1 MLVSNWISIE
11 ILIFIITLYVLL
23 IKSIRILLIIWKLP
37 YHMDMVWLFQIKI
50 KIETICEIYIHCKI
64 RQNNKPVI
72 YSKMWCI
79 DPLYDKWCFIFST
92 FKICWNLTTKERSKH
107 LTLKIV
113 IKKHVLNLLSLCA
126 VSLMYFI
133 TKNLFSLQ
141 EDLKIRSRNYHE

>member
-1 MLVSNWISIE
+1 MINMYT
-11 ILIFIITLYVLL
+11 IFVTDMKI
-23 IKSIRILLIIWKLP
+23 P
-37 YHMDMVWLFQIKI
+37 NHMDIVWIFQIKI

-113 IKKHVLNLLSLCA
+113 IKKHVLNLLSLLCA
-126 VSLMYFI
+126 VSLMCFI
-133 TKNLFSLQ
+133 TKNVFSLQ
-141 EDLKIRSRNYHE
+141 EDPKIRSRNYHE